1 MGRYMAIVVMRAV
14 CPRCQSPAHAPTAWS
29 SAWRCELHGEIQPLA
44 LARLPTEDG
53 LRALVRQA
61 RVPVWLPWP
70 LPPGWLVSGFTGA
83 GDERTGT
90 RATAVSLSGPNP
102 LGGPADMLIIAEEPG
117 IGLGAGL
124 AGLPGPDPGDGFAA
138 SQPNA
143 TAEVGNHDAPLWLV
157 ESDGKAV
164 FVGEVAANWVWLVLW
179 PDTAGTLLLEPLPL
193 RDLRDTTQ
201 EIDVP
206 FGALSPRLPLSSGGR
221 PPYPRMRADGKP
233 S

>member
-1 MGRYMAIVVMRAV
+1 MTCMGRYMAIVVMRVV
-14 CPRCQSPAHAPTAWS
+14 CPRCQGPAHAPTAWS

-44 LARLPTEDG
+44 LARMPTEDG

-83 GDERTGT
+83 GDDRTGT
-90 RATAVSLSGPNP
+90 RATVVSLSGPNP

-143 TAEVGNHDAPLWLV
+143 TVEVGNHDAPLWLV

-164 FVGEVAANWVWLVLW
+164 FAGEVAANWVWLVLW

-193 RDLRDTTQ
+193 RDLRDPTQ
-201 EIDVP
+201 EFDVP
-206 FGALSPRLPLSSGGR
+206 FGALSPRLP
-221 PPYPRMRADGKP
+221 
-233 S
+233 